1 MGDYIK
7 IHRSILDWEWYRN
20 EHVKTLFLH
29 MLIKANWK
37 DGYYQGEIIQR
48 GSFVSSYKRLA
59 DDTDLTIDEVR
70 TALKNLKKTG
80 DVTNKSHSKY
90 TVFTIK
96 NYDLYQDIPNQIPSS
111 SHSIPKLFPTIEEGK
126 KERSKEIN
134 KKESSRFAPPTIE
147 EVKSYCS
154 ERNNKINADQFVDF
168 YSSKNWMVGKNKM
181 KDWKAAIRTW
191 ERREQKDTKASKTA
205 FHQFQQNDYDF
216 NDLEKKLLAR
226 K

>member
-37 DGYYQGEIIQR
+37 DGNFQGDLIQR

-59 DDTDLTIDEVR
+59 EETDLTIDEVR
-70 TALKNLKKTG
+70 TVLKNLKKTG
-80 DVTNKSHSKY
+80 EVTSKSHSKY

-96 NYDLYQDIPNQIPSS
+96 NYGEYQELPNQIPSS
-111 SHSIPKLFPTIEEGK
+111 SHSIPKLFPTIEEIK
-126 KERSKEIN
+126 KERSKELN
-134 KKESSRFAPPTIE
+134 KESSRFAPPSVD

-191 ERREQKDTKASKTA
+191 ERRDKENGPVKKKYDFDGKQ
-205 FHQFQQNDYDF
+205 DYDF
-216 NDLEKKLLAR
+216 DSIEQKLLGR

>member
-37 DGYYQGEIIQR
+37 EGNFQGELIQR

-59 DDTDLTIDEVR
+59 EETDLTIDEVR

-80 DVTNKSHSKY
+80 EVTSKSHSKY

-96 NYDLYQDIPNQIPSS
+96 NYGEYQELPNQIPSS
-111 SHSIPKLFPTIEEGK
+111 SHSIPKLFPTIEEVK

-134 KKESSRFAPPTIE
+134 KESSRFAPPTIE
-147 EVKSYCS
+147 EVKNYCS

-181 KDWKAAIRTW
+181 KDWKAAVRTW
-191 ERREQKDTKASKTA
+191 ERREVNKPVKKNSFNDFSQK
-205 FHQFQQNDYDF
+205 QDYDF
-216 NDLEKKLLAR
+216 SSIEEKLLGR